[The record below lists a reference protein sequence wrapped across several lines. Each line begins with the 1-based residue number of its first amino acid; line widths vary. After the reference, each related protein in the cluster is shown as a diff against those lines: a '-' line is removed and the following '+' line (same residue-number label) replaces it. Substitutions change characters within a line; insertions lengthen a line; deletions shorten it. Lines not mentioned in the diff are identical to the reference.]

1 LSADGTGGSDTG
13 GVFTGT
19 AVDDGVYGDLERV
32 CVGGDVDLEM
42 SFVRMSF

>member
-1 LSADGTGGSDTG
+1 MSADGTGGSNTG

-19 AVDDGVYGDLERV
+19 AVDDGVDGDLERV

-42 SFVRMSF
+42 TLVRISL